1 MQAAYVDAFHP
12 LVRGIASYERLAP
25 AYIRAGECRA
35 VELQEYWVIL
45 RKRWLSIAVFTVLGA
60 AVAVAVS
67 LVTTPLYQASTQL
80 YVSVKAGESS
90 SDLLQGSNFTRQQ
103 VSSYTQLVTSPLVL
117 QPVIEGLG
125 LEDRSEVLAS
135 RVSASS
141 PLNTSLINVSVTDE
155 NPAMAAATADAIAK
169 EFKTVIA
176 DLETPSDGSS
186 SAVKISIVRDAVA
199 PEGPS
204 SPNLKLNIA
213 LGLLLGLALGVGV
226 AVLRAVLDTRV
237 RSDADVARVTD
248 TSVIGV
254 IPDDPDAP
262 QHPLIVQSSP
272 HSQRSE
278 AFRRL
283 RTNLQFLDIADRPQ
297 SIVIT
302 SSLPGEGKSTTSINV
317 AITLADAGTR
327 VALIDADLRR
337 PSVAK
342 YMGLE
347 GKVGLTTVLIGRASV
362 EDVIQPWGNGY
373 LHVLPAGQVP
383 PNPSELLGSL
393 AMAHLLEK
401 LTSQYDV
408 VIIDTAPLLPVTDAA
423 ILSKLTG
430 GALLVVGAD
439 KLHRNQL
446 GESVGALETVG
457 ARILGI
463 VVNRQKRK
471 QSDQYAYYDY
481 SPTPATA
488 ADSGRGSRRKRKS
501 APPARAPQAS
511 EPSVLTGPTTLWP
524 GDSLSDTQLS
534 DFQRQQ
540 AQNGPAQHQRPTS

>member
-1 MQAAYVDAFHP
+1 M
-12 LVRGIASYERLAP
+12 
-25 AYIRAGECRA
+25 
-35 VELQEYWVIL
+35 ELQDYWVIL
-45 RKRWLSIAVFTVLGA
+45 RKRWLSIAVFAVLGA
-60 AVAVAVS
+60 GLGVALS
-67 LVTTPLYQASTQL
+67 LASTPLYDATTQL
-80 YVSVKAGESS
+80 YVSVKSSDSS

-103 VSSYTQLVTSPLVL
+103 VTSYTQLVTSPLVL
-117 QPVIEGLG
+117 QPVIEDLG
-125 LEDRSEVLAS
+125 LDARTDTLAS

-141 PLNTSLINVSVTDE
+141 PLNTSLINVTVTDE

-169 EFKTVIA
+169 QFKSVIA
-176 DLETPSDGSS
+176 DLETPSDGGA
-186 SAVKISIVRDAVA
+186 SAVKISIVRDAVS

-204 SPNLKLNIA
+204 SPNKKLNLA
-213 LGLLLGLALGVGV
+213 LGLLVGLALGIGI
-226 AVLRAVLDTRV
+226 AILREVLNTRI
-237 RSDADVARVTD
+237 RTDADVARVTE
-248 TSVIGV
+248 TSVIGT
-254 IPDDPDAP
+254 IPDDPEAP

-347 GKVGLTTVLIGRASV
+347 GNVGLTTVLIGRANV

-408 VIIDTAPLLPVTDAA
+408 VIVDTAPLLPVTDAA

-439 KLHRNQL
+439 KLHRSQL
-446 GESVGALETVG
+446 AESVGALETVG

-481 SPTPATA
+481 TPTPATA
-488 ADSGRGSRRKRKS
+488 ADSGRTSRKKRKGT
-501 APPARAPQAS
+501 PTGRVPQAP
-511 EPSVLTGPTTLWP
+511 EPTSPTAVSGPTTLWP
-524 GDSLSDTQLS
+524 GDSLSDTQLRE
-534 DFQRQQ
+534 FQRQQ
-540 AQNGPAQHQRPTS
+540 AQAPAQHQRPTH

>member
-1 MQAAYVDAFHP
+1 M
-12 LVRGIASYERLAP
+12 
-25 AYIRAGECRA
+25 
-35 VELQEYWVIL
+35 
-45 RKRWLSIAVFTVLGA
+45 
-60 AVAVAVS
+60 
-67 LVTTPLYQASTQL
+67 
-80 YVSVKAGESS
+80 
-90 SDLLQGSNFTRQQ
+90 
-103 VSSYTQLVTSPLVL
+103 
-117 QPVIEGLG
+117 
-125 LEDRSEVLAS
+125 
-135 RVSASS
+135 
-141 PLNTSLINVSVTDE
+141 
-155 NPAMAAATADAIAK
+155 
-169 EFKTVIA
+169 IA
-176 DLETPSDGSS
+176 DLETPERRRH
-186 SAVKISIVRDAVA
+186 VRREDLGRPRRRRARGA
-199 PEGPS
+199 RRR
-204 SPNLKLNIA
+204 PNLKLNVA
-213 LGLLLGLALGVGV
+213 LGLLVGLALGVGV
-226 AVLRAVLDTRV
+226 AVLREVLDTRV
-237 RSDADVARVTD
+237 RTDADVARVTD
-248 TSVIGV
+248 TSVIGT
-254 IPDDPDAP
+254 IPDDDDAP
-262 QHPLIVQSSP
+262 EHPLIVQSSP

-297 SIVIT
+297 SIVVT

-327 VALIDADLRR
+327 VALVDADLRR

-347 GKVGLTTVLIGRASV
+347 GSVGLTTVLIGRASV

-401 LTSQYDV
+401 LTAQYDV
-408 VIIDTAPLLPVTDAA
+408 VIVDTAPLLPVTDAA

-446 GESVGALETVG
+446 AESVGALETVG

-481 SPTPATA
+481 TPTPATS
-488 ADSGRGSRRKRKS
+488 ADSGRTSRKKRKNPPTGRSSRRCL
-501 APPARAPQAS
+501 RADRRRRQRS
-511 EPSVLTGPTTLWP
+511 TGPTTLWP
-524 GDSLSDTQLS
+524 GTRSARRSCAT
-534 DFQRQQ
+534 FQRQQ
-540 AQNGPAQHQRPTS
+540 AQNAAPAPAAQQLSAAIAHGGLGPARSGAVVTCGVPPTARRRSQPSQDAHRPWTHESPAPDRCGALGRGAEAIQAAASA

>member
-1 MQAAYVDAFHP
+1 M
-12 LVRGIASYERLAP
+12 
-25 AYIRAGECRA
+25 
-35 VELQEYWVIL
+35 ELQDYAAIL
-45 RKRWLSIAVFTVLGA
+45 RKRWVSIVVIAVMSVALAIGA
-60 AVAVAVS
+60 S
-67 LVTTPLYQASTQL
+67 LATTPLYTSTTQL
-80 YVSVKAGESS
+80 FVSVQGGVST
-90 SDLLQGSNFTRQQ
+90 SDMLQGANFTRQQ

-117 QPVIEGLG
+117 NPVIDDLG
-125 LEDRSEVLAS
+125 LDERSGALAA
-135 RVSASS
+135 RIRAES
-141 PLNTSLINVSVTDE
+141 PLNTSLINITVTDE
-155 NPAMAAATADAIAK
+155 NAAIGAAVADAVATQ
-169 EFKTVIA
+169 FKDVIS
-176 DLETPSDGSS
+176 DLETPSDGGTSP
-186 SAVKISIVRDAVA
+186 VKVSIVRDAVA
-199 PEGPS
+199 SEAPS
-204 SPNLKLNIA
+204 SPNLKLNAA
-213 LGLLLGLALGVGV
+213 LGLFVGLAIGVLF
-226 AVLRAVLDTRV
+226 AVLREVLNTRV

-501 APPARAPQAS
+501 APPARAPQSS

>member
-1 MQAAYVDAFHP
+1 M
-12 LVRGIASYERLAP
+12 
-25 AYIRAGECRA
+25 
-35 VELQEYWVIL
+35 ELQTYLTIL
-45 RKRWLSIAVFTVLGA
+45 RKRWLTIAVATVLGVGF
-60 AVAVAVS
+60 AVAAS
-67 LVTTPLYQASTQL
+67 LTMTPMYRATTQL
-80 YVSVKAGESS
+80 FVSVQGGVSNN
-90 SDLLQGSNFTRQQ
+90 DLLQGATFTRQQ
-103 VSSYTQLVTSPLVL
+103 VTSYTQLVTSPLVL
-117 QPVIEGLG
+117 SPVIDDLG
-125 LEDRSEVLAS
+125 LDERSESLAA
-135 RVSASS
+135 RVSADS
-141 PLNTSLINVSVTDE
+141 PLNTSLINVSVTDD
-155 NPAMAAATADAIAK
+155 NPAIAAAVADAIAQQ
-169 EFKTVIA
+169 FKDVIGE
-176 DLETPSDGSS
+176 LETPSDGGT
-186 SAVKISIVRDAVA
+186 SAVKVSIVRDAVA
-199 PEGPS
+199 PAGAFA
-204 SPNLKLNIA
+204 PNLKLNLG
-213 LGLLLGLALGVGV
+213 LGLLVGLAIGVGI
-226 AVLRAVLDTRV
+226 AVLREVLDTRV

-248 TSVIGV
+248 TSVIGI
-254 IPDDPDAP
+254 IPDDPEAP

-393 AMAHLLEK
+393 AMANLLDK

-446 GESVGALETVG
+446 AESVGALETVG

-481 SPTPATA
+481 SPTPATS
-488 ADSGRGSRRKRKS
+488 ADSGRGGRRKRKN
-501 APPARAPQAS
+501 AAPARAPQAQ
-511 EPSVLTGPTTLWP
+511 EPSVVTGPTTLWP
-524 GDSLSDTQLS
+524 GDSLSDTQLL

-540 AQNGPAQHQRPTS
+540 AQNGPAQHQRPSS

>member
-1 MQAAYVDAFHP
+1 M
-12 LVRGIASYERLAP
+12 
-25 AYIRAGECRA
+25 
-35 VELQEYWVIL
+35 ELQDYWVIL
-45 RKRWLSIAVFTVLGA
+45 RKRWLSIAMFTLLGA
-60 AVAVAVS
+60 ALGVAAS
-67 LVTTPLYQASTQL
+67 LATTPLYQASTQL
-80 YVSVKAGESS
+80 YVSVKTGESS
-90 SDLLQGSNFTRQQ
+90 NDLLQGSNFTRQQ

-117 QPVIEGLG
+117 QPVIDDLG
-125 LEDRSEVLAS
+125 LAARAEALAS

-176 DLETPSDGSS
+176 DLETPSDGSP
-186 SAVKISIVRDAVA
+186 SAVKISIVRDAVS
-199 PEGPS
+199 PTGPS
-204 SPNLKLNIA
+204 SPNRKLNLA
-213 LGLLLGLALGVGV
+213 LGMLLGLALGVGV

-248 TSVIGV
+248 TSVIGI
-254 IPDDPDAP
+254 IPDDPEAP

-446 GESVGALETVG
+446 AESVGALETVG

-481 SPTPATA
+481 TPTPATA
-488 ADSGRGSRRKRKS
+488 ADSGRGGRRKRKG

-511 EPSVLTGPTTLWP
+511 EPSVVTGPTTLWP
-524 GDSLSDTQLS
+524 GDSLSDTQLL

-540 AQNGPAQHQRPTS
+540 SQNPPAQHQRPSS

>member
-1 MQAAYVDAFHP
+1 
-12 LVRGIASYERLAP
+12 
-25 AYIRAGECRA
+25 
-35 VELQEYWVIL
+35 VELQDYLGIV
-45 RKRWLSIAVFTVLGA
+45 RKRWVSILVVTLISAGA
-60 AVAVAVS
+60 AIGLS
-67 LVTTPLYQASTQL
+67 LALTPMYTASTQL
-80 YVSVKAGESS
+80 FVSVQGGAST
-90 SDLLQGSNFTRQQ
+90 SDLLQGANFTRQQ
-103 VSSYTQLVTSPLVL
+103 VTSYTQLVTSPLVL
-117 QPVIEGLG
+117 NPVIDDLG
-125 LEDRSEVLAS
+125 LDERAESLGE
-135 RVSASS
+135 RVAANS
-141 PLNTSLINVSVTDE
+141 PLNTSLINVTVTDE
-155 NPAMAAATADAIAK
+155 NPAIAAATADAIAQR
-169 EFKTVIA
+169 FKDVIG
-176 DLETPSDGSS
+176 DLETPSGGGT
-186 SAVKISIVRDAVA
+186 SAVKVSIVREATA
-199 PEGPS
+199 PESPS
-204 SPNLKLNIA
+204 SPNLKLNVA
-213 LGLLLGLALGVGV
+213 LGLLVGLLVGVGI
-226 AVLRAVLDTRV
+226 AVLREILNTRV
-237 RSDADVARVTD
+237 RSESDVARVTA
-248 TSVIGV
+248 TSVIGT
-254 IPDDPDAP
+254 IPNDEDAP
-262 QHPLIVQSSP
+262 EHPLIVQSSP

-347 GKVGLTTVLIGRASV
+347 GNVGLTTVLIGRANV

-373 LHVLPAGQVP
+373 LHVLPAGQIP

-408 VIIDTAPLLPVTDAA
+408 VILDTAPLLPVTDAA

-446 GESVGALETVG
+446 AESVGALETVG

-481 SPTPATA
+481 TPTPATA
-488 ADSGRGSRRKRKS
+488 ADSGRARGRKRK
-501 APPARAPQAS
+501 APATGRVPQVTESTSPTAVS
-511 EPSVLTGPTTLWP
+511 GPTTLWP
-524 GDSLSDTQLS
+524 GDSLSETQLR

-540 AQNGPAQHQRPTS
+540 AQNTPAQHQRPTH

>member
-1 MQAAYVDAFHP
+1 M
-12 LVRGIASYERLAP
+12 
-25 AYIRAGECRA
+25 
-35 VELQEYWVIL
+35 ELQDYWGIL
-45 RKRWLSIAVFTVLGA
+45 RKRWLSIAVFAVLGTA
-60 AVAVAVS
+60 LAVALS
-67 LVTTPLYQASTQL
+67 LMTKPLYEATTQL

-117 QPVIEGLG
+117 QPVIEDLA
-125 LEDRSEVLAS
+125 LAPRTEALAS

-141 PLNTSLINVSVTDE
+141 PLNTSLINVTVTDE
-155 NPAMAAATADAIAK
+155 NPAMAAATADAIARQ
-169 EFKTVIA
+169 FKDVIA
-176 DLETPSDGSS
+176 ELETPSDGGA
-186 SAVKISIVRDAVA
+186 SAVKISVVRDAVS
-199 PEGPS
+199 PEAPS
-204 SPNLKLNIA
+204 SPNLKLNVA
-213 LGLLLGLALGVGV
+213 LGLLVGLALGVGV
-226 AVLRAVLDTRV
+226 AVLRSVLDTRV
-237 RSDADVARVTD
+237 RSDADVARITD
-248 TSVIGV
+248 TSVIGT
-254 IPDDPDAP
+254 IPDDEDAAL
-262 QHPLIVQSSP
+262 QPLIVQSSP

-297 SIVIT
+297 SIVVT

-317 AITLADAGTR
+317 AISLADAGTR
-327 VALIDADLRR
+327 VALVDADLRR

-347 GKVGLTTVLIGRASV
+347 GSVGLTTVLIGRASV

-383 PNPSELLGSL
+383 PNPSELLGSM
-393 AMAHLLEK
+393 AMARLLEK
-401 LTSQYDV
+401 LTGMYDV
-408 VIIDTAPLLPVTDAA
+408 VIVDTAPLLPVTDAA
-423 ILSKLTG
+423 ILSRLTG

-446 GESVGALETVG
+446 AESVGALETVG

-481 SPTPATA
+481 SPTPATS
-488 ADSGRGSRRKRKS
+488 ADASRGGRKRRRAAPRTPKS
-501 APPARAPQAS
+501 LEGTQA
-511 EPSVLTGPTTLWP
+511 GPTTALWP
-524 GDSLSDTQLS
+524 GASLSETQLRE
-534 DFQRQQ
+534 FQQQ
-540 AQNGPAQHQRPTS
+540 QPRV

>member
-1 MQAAYVDAFHP
+1 M
-12 LVRGIASYERLAP
+12 
-25 AYIRAGECRA
+25 
-35 VELQEYWVIL
+35 ELQDYWAIL

-60 AVAVAVS
+60 ALAIAVS

-117 QPVIEGLG
+117 EPVIEELG

-141 PLNTSLINVSVTDE
+141 PLNTSLINVAVTDE

-176 DLETPSDGSS
+176 DLETPSDGGA
-186 SAVKISIVRDAVA
+186 SAVKISIVRDAVS

-204 SPNLKLNIA
+204 SPNLKLNLA
-213 LGLLLGLALGVGV
+213 LGVLVGLAVGVGV

-393 AMAHLLEK
+393 AMANLLDK

-446 GESVGALETVG
+446 AESVGALETVG

-481 SPTPATA
+481 SPTPATS
-488 ADSGRGSRRKRKS
+488 ADSGRGGRRKRKN
-501 APPARAPQAS
+501 AAPARAPQAQ
-511 EPSVLTGPTTLWP
+511 EPSVVTGPTTLWP
-524 GDSLSDTQLS
+524 GDSLSDTQLL

-540 AQNGPAQHQRPTS
+540 AQNGPAQHQRPSS

>member
-1 MQAAYVDAFHP
+1 M
-12 LVRGIASYERLAP
+12 
-25 AYIRAGECRA
+25 
-35 VELQEYWVIL
+35 ELQDYLAIL
-45 RKRWLSIAVFTVLGA
+45 RKRWLSIAILATLGA
-60 AVAVAVS
+60 GVATALS
-67 LVTTPLYQASTQL
+67 FAMTPLYTASTQL
-80 YVSVKAGESS
+80 FVSVQGGASS
-90 SDLLQGSNFTRQQ
+90 NELLQGANFTRQQ
-103 VSSYTQLVTSPLVL
+103 VTSYTQLVSAPGVL
-117 QPVIEGLG
+117 GPVIDDLG
-125 LEDRSEVLAS
+125 LDTRADALAL
-135 RVSASS
+135 RVSADS
-141 PLNTSLINVSVTDE
+141 PLNTSLINIVVTDE
-155 NPAMAAATADAIAK
+155 NPAIAAAIAN
-169 EFKTVIA
+169 EVAVQFKDVIGE
-176 DLETPSDGSS
+176 LETPSGGGD
-186 SAVKISIVRDAVA
+186 SAVKVSIVRDAVA
-199 PEGPS
+199 PEAPS
-204 SPNLKLNIA
+204 SPNKKLNLA
-213 LGLLLGLALGVGV
+213 FGLLVGLALGVGI
-226 AVLRAVLDTRV
+226 AILREVLDTRV

-248 TSVIGV
+248 TSVIGI
-254 IPDDPDAP
+254 IPNDPEAP

-446 GESVGALETVG
+446 AESVGALETVG

-501 APPARAPQAS
+501 APPARAPQSS

>member
-1 MQAAYVDAFHP
+1 MYIARET
-12 LVRGIASYERLAP
+12 LVPESRTVRTGD
-25 AYIRAGECRA
+25 GEYRF
-35 VELQEYWVIL
+35 VEIQDYLVIL
-45 RKRWLSIAVFTVLGA
+45 RKRWVSILAITLITGA
-60 AVAVAVS
+60 AAFALS
-67 LVTTPLYQASTQL
+67 LTMTPLYQSKTQL
-80 YVSVKAGESS
+80 FVSVQGGSS
-90 SDLLQGSNFTRQQ
+90 TSELLQGSNFTRQQ
-103 VSSYTQLVTSPLVL
+103 VTSYTQLVTSPLVL
-117 QPVIEGLG
+117 GPVIDDMGLDMRA
-125 LEDRSEVLAS
+125 EDLAK
-135 RVSASS
+135 RVSANS
-141 PLNTSLINVSVTDE
+141 PLDTSLINLEVTDE
-155 NPAMAAATADAIAK
+155 NPGIAAALADAIAS
-169 EFKTVIA
+169 EFKSVIA
-176 DLETPSDGSS
+176 DLETPADGGT
-186 SAVKISIVRDAVA
+186 SAVKVSIVRDAA
-199 PEGPS
+199 AAGTPA
-204 SPNLKLNIA
+204 SPNMKLNTA
-213 LGLLLGLALGVGV
+213 LGLFLGLVVGV
-226 AVLRAVLDTRV
+226 AIAVLREVLNTRI
-237 RSDADVARVTD
+237 RGESDVARVTT
-248 TSVIGV
+248 TSVIGI

-262 QHPLIVQSSP
+262 VHPLIVQSSP

-408 VIIDTAPLLPVTDAA
+408 VIVDTAPLLPVTDAA

-446 GESVGALETVG
+446 AESVGALETVG

-481 SPTPATA
+481 TPTPATA
-488 ADSGRGSRRKRKS
+488 ADSGRGGRKKRKG
-501 APPARAPQAS
+501 APPARAPQPS
-511 EPSVLTGPTTLWP
+511 EPSVVTGPTTLWP
-524 GDSLSDTQLS
+524 GDSLSDTQLL

-540 AQNGPAQHQRPTS
+540 AQNAPAQHQRPST